1 MVKYFTVQ
9 GLEKLKKELDY
20 LEKVKRKE
28 VSERLR
34 HTAAQG
40 DLKENAGYH
49 AAKEQQGFVEGRIKE
64 LKEIISQSKIIEKK
78 EGDQVQIGS
87 FVCLESLEEDKSSSR
102 PSLRKR
108 GSEDEG
114 ETTLQLPKRQRRVK
128 KRIYSLRLVGPEE
141 ADILQGKISFES
153 PLGEAILRKKKGDV
167 IEIEVPEGRKKYEI
181 VEIK

>member
-1 MVKYFTVQ
+1 MVKYFTAQ

-64 LKEIISQSKIIEKK
+64 LKEIVSQAKIIEKK
-78 EGDQVQIGS
+78 KGDQVQIGS
-87 FVCLESLEEDKSSSR
+87 FVCLES
-102 PSLRKR
+102 
-108 GSEDEG
+108 DEG
-114 ETTLQLPKRQRRVK
+114 EETFQ
-128 KRIYSLRLVGPEE
+128 LVGPEE
-141 ADILQGKISFES
+141 ADISQGKISFKS
-153 PLGEAILRKKKGDV
+153 PLGGAILRKKKGEV
-167 IEIEVPEGRKKYEI
+167 IEIDVPDGKKKYEI
-181 VEIK
+181 IEIK

>member
-1 MVKYFTVQ
+1 MVKYFTAP

-20 LEKVKRKE
+20 LERVKRKE

-34 HTAAQG
+34 HTASQG

-64 LKEIISQSKIIEKK
+64 LKEILSQAKIIEKK
-78 EGDQVQIGS
+78 GGDQIQIGS
-87 FVCLESLEEDKSSSR
+87 FVCLES
-102 PSLRKR
+102 
-108 GSEDEG
+108 DEG
-114 ETTLQLPKRQRRVK
+114 EKTFQ
-128 KRIYSLRLVGPEE
+128 LVGPEE

-153 PLGEAILRKKKGDV
+153 PLGGAILKKRKGDV
-167 IEIEVPEGRKKYEI
+167 IEIDAPEGKKKYEI